1 MELNDNEKM
10 LANLGDDLLH
20 KIQTCKKAI
29 HDLEEF
35 IKNVKDYD
43 ETFDDSDDEKSF
55 KKLRKKLYKRFVEL
69 EIELE
74 NEYKNDSKTNKETR
88 KTK

>member
-1 MELNDNEKM
+1 MELTDNEKM

-29 HDLEEF
+29 HDLEVF
-35 IKNVKDYD
+35 IKDAKNYD
-43 ETFDDSDDEKSF
+43 ETFDDSDDDKSF
-55 KKLRKKLYKRFVEL
+55 RKLRNKLYKRF
-69 EIELE
+69 IQLE
-74 NEYKNDSKTNKETR
+74 NDLEKAYEKANKETR